1 MMNKFITVCFVT
13 LLTGSMAFGN
23 TTEVVWRFNEPDL
36 TPLPDVVSNPYG
48 DPLLVV
54 DSCYWIDMID
64 GHTGVFPL
72 SGQIDVYIPNRDV
85 IDGYKDIL
93 LTLIWKSSTIDTIL
107 PDDPLV
113 AVTPFDSMQMYRD
126 DMDLGDGWTQT
137 LFTITIWPNP
147 IEEWFTIKGDIMVDE
162 LSIYTECIPEP
173 ATISLLGLG
182 ILTLLRK
189 RRV

>member
-1 MMNKFITVCFVT
+1 MMNKLINVCLVI
-13 LLTGSMAFGN
+13 LLAGSMAFGS
-23 TTEVVWRFNEPDL
+23 TTETVWKFDEPDL
-36 TPLPDVVSNPYG
+36 TPAPDVVSNPYG

-64 GHTGVFPL
+64 GRIGVFPL

-85 IDGYKDIL
+85 IDGYKDIW
-93 LTLIWKSSTIDTIL
+93 LTLIWKPSTIDTIL
-107 PDDPLV
+107 PEDPLV
-113 AVTPFDSMQMYRD
+113 AVTPFDSMQMSRD
-126 DMDLGDGWTQT
+126 DIDLDNGWMQS
-137 LFTITIWPNP
+137 LFSITIWPNP

-162 LSIYTECIPEP
+162 LSIYTECVPEP

-182 ILTLLRK
+182 ILTLVRK